1 MEKTL
6 IKMQFDPKIAKKIGV
21 EEAIMFSNIEYWIEK
36 NKANNKHFYDGYYW
50 TYNSQMAFCK
60 LFPFWTRNQIRRIL
74 DNLSEN
80 GYIVIGN
87 YNKSSYDKTSWFR
100 LKHSL
105 VETHQSKRRNPP
117 IEASK
122 STNRSV
128 EIHQPIPNN
137 KPNSKPNGKLRT
149 TAKSPKADFAEVE
162 SIPNLKQGH
171 PIKNQKKLSVA
182 DKVSAGIAS
191 DEEIVSEIIFKFKSI
206 NPLIKYNNKTERS
219 CAQELLDKFG
229 KKSILE
235 LVDFAVFVQGK
246 EFAPTI
252 TTPFELSK
260 KIGRLKVYYEREK
273 NKQGNGL
280 MGNYEESL
288 NSMREKLNVR

>member
-1 MEKTL
+1 MNYHKKG
-6 IKMQFDPKIAKKIGV
+6 IKFVKAVVKPEFDINIPLEVLFKI
-21 EEAIMFSNIEYWIEK
+21 
-36 NKANNKHFYDGYYW
+36 
-50 TYNSQMAFCK
+50 
-60 LFPFWTRNQIRRIL
+60 
-74 DNLSEN
+74 
-80 GYIVIGN
+80 
-87 YNKSSYDKTSWFR
+87 
-100 LKHSL
+100 
-105 VETHQSKRRNPP
+105 
-117 IEASK
+117 
-122 STNRSV
+122 
-128 EIHQPIPNN
+128 IHATE
-137 KPNSKPNGKLRT
+137 L
-149 TAKSPKADFAEVE
+149 
-162 SIPNLKQGH
+162 
-171 PIKNQKKLSVA
+171 
-182 DKVSAGIAS
+182 
-191 DEEIVSEIIFKFKSI
+191 